1 MVRSFQNPP
10 LFYIAAVVLALLIAA
25 AWFVVEKTNLERH
38 QTELRNKVLLELTK
52 ERGPFKVT
60 KTSSSPWFQDW
71 GVGHLIQCSPFEKR
85 AARKD
90 QRKTIMVYK

>member
-60 KTSSSPWFQDW
+60 KTSPSPWYRDW
-71 GVGHLIQCSPFEKR
+71 GVGHLSNFS
-85 AARKD
+85 
-90 QRKTIMVYK
+90 